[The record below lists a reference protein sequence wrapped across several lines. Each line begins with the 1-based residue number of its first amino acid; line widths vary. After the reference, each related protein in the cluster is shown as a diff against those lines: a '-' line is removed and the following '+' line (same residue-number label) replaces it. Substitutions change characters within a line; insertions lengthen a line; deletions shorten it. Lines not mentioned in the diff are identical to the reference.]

1 VKSRSAARPAR
12 GAAHR
17 RGGAVALGT
26 AALARGEWRDARR
39 AFEQALQRDPTPEA
53 FEGLAAAAWW
63 LDLADVVFDS
73 RERAYRLYLDRKDA
87 VGAARMAVWIGWDYA
102 AFRGE
107 QAVSQGWLRRAHQ
120 LLDGHGDCAERAF
133 LAIREGNAA
142 LLEDSDPDRAR
153 GFAEEGVRVARQS
166 GAIDFE
172 MTARALRGFS
182 MAAAGEVAEGMRELD
197 AVNAAVLAGELS
209 DPVAIAL
216 ACCYLVVAC
225 ERVRDT
231 ERAVQWCNRLRG
243 FCRQWGLRPLLA
255 VCRTQYAS
263 VCVWRGDWS
272 EAERELTTATEELAA
287 SRPALTADGLV
298 RLAELRRRQ
307 GRLDDATTLL
317 EQTSASPSSLAV
329 RAAIALDLGD
339 LAEAARLAER
349 ALRQLPA
356 HNRAERAPILE
367 VLARAQAQAG
377 DVPAARVALG
387 ELQEASRLAGTQPL
401 AAAVS
406 ATEGAVAAAAGDF
419 DAARRHREDAVD
431 RFEHLGMPF
440 EEGRARIDLAI
451 TVATIGDKRAAAA
464 EARRAV
470 ARFESIAATRDL
482 ARARDL
488 VTELAG
494 PSAAADPAL
503 APKAAGLT
511 GRELEIVRLIAAG
524 HNNAAI
530 GRRLFISAH
539 TVHRHVANIFTKL
552 DVPTRSAA
560 VARAAAMGVLR

>member
-1 VKSRSAARPAR
+1 
-12 GAAHR
+12 
-17 RGGAVALGT
+17 
-26 AALARGEWRDARR
+26 
-39 AFEQALQRDPTPEA
+39 
-53 FEGLAAAAWW
+53 
-63 LDLADVVFDS
+63 
-73 RERAYRLYLDRKDA
+73 
-87 VGAARMAVWIGWDYA
+87 MAVWIGWDYA

-153 GFAEEGVRVARQS
+153 VFAEEGVRVARLS

-172 MTARALRGFS
+172 MTARALRGFA
-182 MAAAGEVAEGMRELD
+182 MAAAGEVTEGMRELD
-197 AVNAAVLAGELS
+197 GVNAAVLAGELS

-216 ACCYLVVAC
+216 ACCYLVIAC

-317 EQTSASPSSLAV
+317 EQTSASADEPG
-329 RAAIALDLGD
+329 RQGGHRALDVGD
-339 LAEAARLAER
+339 LAEAARPGRAALLRRVAGCTTVPS
-349 ALRQLPA
+349 ALRFSRSS
-356 HNRAERAPILE
+356 RARRPRRVTSRRRACG
-367 VLARAQAQAG
+367 ARRTAG
-377 DVPAARVALG
+377 SFAARG
-387 ELQEASRLAGTQPL
+387 H
-401 AAAVS
+401 AAARRR
-406 ATEGAVAAAAGDF
+406 GQRHRGRRRRRGRHDF
-419 DAARRHREDAVD
+419 RKPARRHREDAVD

-451 TVATIGDKRAAAA
+451 TVATIGDKKAAAA

-470 ARFESIAATRDL
+470 ARIRIHCGRARPG
-482 ARARDL
+482 ARA
-488 VTELAG
+488 V
-494 PSAAADPAL
+494 
-503 APKAAGLT
+503 
-511 GRELEIVRLIAAG
+511 
-524 HNNAAI
+524 
-530 GRRLFISAH
+530 IS
-539 TVHRHVANIFTKL
+539 
-552 DVPTRSAA
+552 
-560 VARAAAMGVLR
+560 

>member
-1 VKSRSAARPAR
+1 MPDAVRVGLRVARRLVRGRARADDGDRGTGGEPA
-12 GAAHR
+12 GAD
-17 RGGAVALGT
+17 GGRAGAPRGT
-26 AALARGEWRDARR
+26 AAPAGPPRRRDDAAR
-39 AFEQALQRDPTPEA
+39 
-53 FEGLAAAAWW
+53 
-63 LDLADVVFDS
+63 ADVGV
-73 RERAYRLYLDRKDA
+73 A
-87 VGAARMAVWIGWDYA
+87 V
-102 AFRGE
+102 
-107 QAVSQGWLRRAHQ
+107 
-120 LLDGHGDCAERAF
+120 
-133 LAIREGNAA
+133 
-142 LLEDSDPDRAR
+142 
-153 GFAEEGVRVARQS
+153 
-166 GAIDFE
+166 
-172 MTARALRGFS
+172 
-182 MAAAGEVAEGMRELD
+182 
-197 AVNAAVLAGELS
+197 
-209 DPVAIAL
+209 
-216 ACCYLVVAC
+216 
-225 ERVRDT
+225 
-231 ERAVQWCNRLRG
+231 
-243 FCRQWGLRPLLA
+243 
-255 VCRTQYAS
+255 
-263 VCVWRGDWS
+263 
-272 EAERELTTATEELAA
+272 
-287 SRPALTADGLV
+287 
-298 RLAELRRRQ
+298 
-307 GRLDDATTLL
+307 
-317 EQTSASPSSLAV
+317 SLAV

-367 VLARAQAQAG
+367 VLARAQSQAG

-552 DVPTRSAA
+552 DVPTRSRPWPGRRRWACCASRARCPIGPQRPALAGWPVPAKPTPLEFRYPLRLEARHEA
-560 VARAAAMGVLR
+560 VVHSRRHRPQSGHRHCGHVRPDAAAWPAESRRCEVGPAPPVLPAGAQAVVLFGDPFKPGPFALRLKFPANYNIPAHSHPTDENVTVTSGVFIVGMGDKLDRNTGQSVSAGGFGSLPANMNHYAYTKVETTVVLFAQGPFEFK